1 MVGFFLTWSTLNGWD
16 YPSLLSAESIL
27 CLPCFEHMGLH
38 SFFKSFRIRGTW
50 LIKGMSFFVSQV
62 WYLFAD
68 TITDTMNGTAQ
79 NTVLFHI
86 FLIKMLQSTKKEY
99 NFNLPLWLNL
109 SSLWCKPWKIR
120 TMPDYIAHV
129 SLTKVL
135 STFLMMN
142 VYLCTCKQRKKV
154 FESRFC
160 VIEFYLSW
168 YLKSDLFLWVMLKI

>member
-1 MVGFFLTWSTLNGWD
+1 MCHKYGICLLT
-16 YPSLLSAESIL
+16 PSLTPWMELPKTQFCSIYFLSKCSRVQKMNIIL
-27 CLPCFEHMGLH
+27 
-38 SFFKSFRIRGTW
+38 T
-50 LIKGMSFFVSQV
+50 
-62 WYLFAD
+62 
-68 TITDTMNGTAQ
+68 
-79 NTVLFHI
+79 
-86 FLIKMLQSTKKEY
+86 FLSG
-99 NFNLPLWLNL
+99 LNL

-168 YLKSDLFLWVMLKI
+168 YLKSDLFLWVMLKIEDSVVFSKEENNTN